1 MIEKIRCIDASAKQ
15 LAIIS
20 NGILKKSP
28 RFAQQAYEKNIIN
41 SFKPRFTQEGVK
53 NFYNIQDFYEKTGE
67 IKKDAKPIFA
77 KILEDFGLHKD
88 TTLGEFAG
96 FIIGTYK

>member
-1 MIEKIRCIDASAKQ
+1 MIEKIRCIDANAKQ

-28 RFAQQAYEKNIIN
+28 KFAQQAYEKNIIS
-41 SFKPRFTQEGVK
+41 SFIPRFTQEGVK
-53 NFYNIQDFYEKTGE
+53 NFYNIQDFYDKSGE
-67 IKKDAKPIFA
+67 IKKDAKPVFA
-77 KILEDFGLHKD
+77 KILEDFGLDKNA
-88 TTLGEFAG
+88 TLGEFAG